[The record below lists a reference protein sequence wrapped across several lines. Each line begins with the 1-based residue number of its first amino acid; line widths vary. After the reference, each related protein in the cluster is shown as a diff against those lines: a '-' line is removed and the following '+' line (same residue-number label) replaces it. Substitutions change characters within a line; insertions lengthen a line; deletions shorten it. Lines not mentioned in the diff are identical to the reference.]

1 MEIWSQIGYILL
13 GVAAVISALAMLFS
27 RNTIYAA
34 LLLAFNFVT
43 IAVIYLALGAPFI
56 ALVQITVYAGSIMVL
71 FMFVIMLLGAEKLS
85 AKEPIR
91 GHRILTILLGIVLL
105 VELIVLLIVQ
115 GNYWQP
121 VQSFDQQAGNPAA
134 LGSLLFTQYPVLLI
148 ALAFILLS
156 ATVGAILIT
165 RGEGT
170 YSLDYPEKKE

>member
-71 FMFVIMLLGAEKLS
+71 FMFVIMLLG
-85 AKEPIR
+85 
-91 GHRILTILLGIVLL
+91 LL